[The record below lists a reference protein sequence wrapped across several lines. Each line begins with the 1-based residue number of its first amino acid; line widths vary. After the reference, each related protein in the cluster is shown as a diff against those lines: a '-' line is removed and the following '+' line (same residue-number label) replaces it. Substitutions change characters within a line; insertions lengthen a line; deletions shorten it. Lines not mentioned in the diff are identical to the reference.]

1 MILKWSKDETL
12 KNLESLQK
20 YIDKNRY
27 YDENILNSIDFYNS
41 ILNDDDIFL
50 EEEEPFIKKGLIKK
64 LKNLSFLYKKALNNM
79 PSYEK
84 KMLINMVE
92 ELGSSFINPYAKP
105 FKEVMPSDNTLYETS
120 LEVAE
125 KIDKD
130 LVKYL
135 DYIYKNKLVN
145 VDRQNIET
153 SYCNIDVYNKK
164 GYVYASPNNQSSMFS
179 ILNHE
184 LGHSVSNITNGYNI
198 YYNLPS
204 VAEFYS
210 IYMQIFTDKYL
221 YDKTHDNK
229 YLISYY
235 NYMMAYRQ
243 SILGLAVLNHIA
255 NLDNINKDSVR
266 EMLYENYKVEPSNF
280 RNYLERFILMFDY
293 YTTEE
298 NIGYLFSFCSSI
310 KVLNDGDNKL
320 YKKALNEDI
329 DSVSKFYN
337 TLGIDIKNSELFLEI
352 FCKENEKLEKLIR
365 KRNTAK

>member
-135 DYIYKNKLVN
+135 DYIYKN
-145 VDRQNIET
+145 
-153 SYCNIDVYNKK
+153 
-164 GYVYASPNNQSSMFS
+164 
-179 ILNHE
+179 NH
-184 LGHSVSNITNGYNI
+184 LQIPMI
-198 YYNLPS
+198 YSLHFN
-204 VAEFYS
+204 
-210 IYMQIFTDKYL
+210 
-221 YDKTHDNK
+221 
-229 YLISYY
+229 
-235 NYMMAYRQ
+235 
-243 SILGLAVLNHIA
+243 
-255 NLDNINKDSVR
+255 
-266 EMLYENYKVEPSNF
+266 
-280 RNYLERFILMFDY
+280 
-293 YTTEE
+293 
-298 NIGYLFSFCSSI
+298 
-310 KVLNDGDNKL
+310 
-320 YKKALNEDI
+320 
-329 DSVSKFYN
+329 
-337 TLGIDIKNSELFLEI
+337 
-352 FCKENEKLEKLIR
+352 
-365 KRNTAK
+365 